1 MKNLKETWFPLAL
14 VFLFLCALSSCV
26 EKDKKP
32 QEEEEK
38 PKEVK
43 APKNIISLEQ
53 ADTIYQNYSKHRIS
67 IIQNYE
73 TTERAPSESFEPAR
87 FVDFDYDTIKK
98 YIAYIDQEAAKA
110 GVKKVT
116 KLRLYFANY
125 PNKEDFPDGKKV
137 VHPRQN
143 SVFMIPTLE
152 RDGGNYSFYI
162 GDDGKP
168 KLVIDWKDDI
178 MQKGMGTLIKDS
190 KRNQASMIPNF
201 SLNSSLQVNKSLA
214 LNRGHGGPPPRTEF

>member
-1 MKNLKETWFPLAL
+1 MKNLGKWFPLL
-14 VFLFLCALSSCV
+14 FVFPFILNLSSCI

-53 ADTIYQNYSKHRIS
+53 AEAVYQNYSKHRIT

-73 TTERAPSESFEPAR
+73 TQERDPSASFEAAR

-98 YIAYIDQEAAKA
+98 YIAYVDQEAAKA

-116 KLRLYFANY
+116 TLRLYFANY

-143 SVFMIPTLE
+143 SIFITPTLE
-152 RDGGNYSFYI
+152 KDGGNYSFYI

-168 KLVIDWKDDI
+168 KLVIDWKDNS
-178 MQKGMGTLIKDS
+178 MQKGMGALNEDS
-190 KRNQASMIPNF
+190 ERNQASMIPNF
-201 SLNSSLQVNKSLA
+201 SLNSSLEGGHSLIM
-214 LNRGHGGPPPRTEF
+214 NRSGSGPPPRSEF